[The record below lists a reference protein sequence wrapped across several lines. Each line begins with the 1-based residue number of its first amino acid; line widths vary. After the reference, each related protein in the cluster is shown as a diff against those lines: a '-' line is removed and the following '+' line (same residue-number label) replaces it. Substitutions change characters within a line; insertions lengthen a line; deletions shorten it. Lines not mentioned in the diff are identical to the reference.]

1 MTTDIMNKY
10 INENTS
16 TAEINDLR
24 EKANKVIGATE
35 ESIIAAT
42 QSAMGVDKTLEYLN
56 DESVSLTTKAEVA
69 KIAPRWKYLVES
81 NGIEKGDMK
90 DRLKAA

>member
-1 MTTDIMNKY
+1 
-10 INENTS
+10 
-16 TAEINDLR
+16 
-24 EKANKVIGATE
+24 
-35 ESIIAAT
+35 
-42 QSAMGVDKTLEYLN
+42 MGVEKTLEYLN

>member
-1 MTTDIMNKY
+1 
-10 INENTS
+10 
-16 TAEINDLR
+16 
-24 EKANKVIGATE
+24 
-35 ESIIAAT
+35 
-42 QSAMGVDKTLEYLN
+42 MGVKKTLEYLN
-56 DESVSLTTKAEVA
+56 DETAKVSTKAEVA